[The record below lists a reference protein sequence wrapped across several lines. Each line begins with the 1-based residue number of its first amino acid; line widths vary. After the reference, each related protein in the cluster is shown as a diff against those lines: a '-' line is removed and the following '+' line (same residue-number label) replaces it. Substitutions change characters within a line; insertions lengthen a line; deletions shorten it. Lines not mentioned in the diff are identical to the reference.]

1 MEKHSLYFIYKG
13 RLLPYLGT
21 KFREDVEKYP
31 TFEDFKTHTTVFGGQ
46 YWVVNTFSLTNLPLH
61 ISKEPIDEVRKKQ
74 GIQGFGEGPT
84 LKDGNGRVVFSIA
97 RLDQFYTNPIPE
109 SRTPDFDKL
118 WALRCLQI
126 KDERIPVTFPI
137 SIILLDDPLEV
148 FFDLVLLFEEID
160 STTHVGLEARYKKPK
175 LFDSIT
181 PGNIVYPGSSLSD
194 FIQLQLVLKDAEFS
208 EGSLDCLTVILEEHT
223 TCPVLFDG
231 EIRMLKDVRSLKLCQ
246 HSINIDYT
254 LRLFLNVENS
264 FIFPLQI
271 CGETLPN
278 LGPSFY
284 SNNCAR
290 SYSLKFILNV
300 KDSLNNLKVSAL
312 LKIDVALVDYKAHV
326 GNIAQLRKER
336 DLIYLDPWENTLLE
350 AREMSLSLLAR
361 GISFHVWN
369 KIEDLQLRFY
379 GFQTIAA
386 KRGNHVLAI
395 TVFNLPHAEIEDRS
409 SLWFGQY
416 RRKETIDQKSDF
428 LLVPTGTCWEFRE
441 KHIAMDD
448 ALQIAVSDSLAVFK
462 SVYDTSSIDEFYNL
476 KLLAT
481 YLRGKYV
488 FPGMP
493 FESIVSLK
501 AYPISGLRP
510 NVAYISIHLIEQTV
524 GLTKSGLISEKRKI
538 QLAHKHKVKFTF
550 DRGFCIPERYSG
562 ICKIPDVAPTVY
574 SSTFQRGYSIYIEVE
589 MVKWKSSRQL
599 EVVICDPKVRPSLQ

>member
-13 RLLPYLGT
+13 RKLENIAAKFT
-21 KFREDVEKYP
+21 KDVEKYP

-61 ISKEPIDEVRKKQ
+61 ISKEPIDEVRKQQ
-74 GIQGFGEGPT
+74 GIQGFGEGPK
-84 LKDGNGRVVFSIA
+84 LKDENGRVVFSIA

-137 SIILLDDPLEV
+137 SIILLDNPQEV

-175 LFDSIT
+175 LFDSMT
-181 PGNIVYPGSSLSD
+181 PGNIVTPGSSLSD

-208 EGSLDCLTVILEEHT
+208 EGSLDCLTAILEEHT
-223 TCPVLFDG
+223 TCPVLIEG
-231 EIRMLKDVRSLKLCQ
+231 ETRMLKDVRSIKLCQ

-254 LRLFLNVENS
+254 LRLFLSVENS
-264 FIFPLQI
+264 FTFPLKL
-271 CGETLPN
+271 CSKKLPN

-290 SYSLKFILNV
+290 SYFLKFILHI
-300 KDSLNNLKVSAL
+300 KDPLNNLKVSAL
-312 LKIDVALVDYKAHV
+312 VKIDVALVDYKAHV

-336 DLIYLDPWENTLLE
+336 DLIYLETCENT
-350 AREMSLSLLAR
+350 SLAAQD
-361 GISFHVWN
+361 ISASVLK
-369 KIEDLQLRFY
+369 KIADLPLSFY

-386 KRGNHVLAI
+386 KRGSRVLAI
-395 TVFNLPHAEIEDRS
+395 TVFNLPHAEIEDFS
-409 SLWFGQY
+409 SLWFVPY
-416 RRKETIDQKSDF
+416 HIEATIAQENDF
-428 LLVPTGTCWEFRE
+428 FLVPTGTYWEFRD
-441 KHIAMDD
+441 KSLNALDG

-462 SVYDTSSIDEFYNL
+462 SVYDTLSINHDYLSIDGFYNL

-510 NVAYISIHLIEQTV
+510 NLAYISIHLIEQTV

-574 SSTFQRGYSIYIEVE
+574 SSTFQRGYSIYIELQL
-589 MVKWKSSRQL
+589 KDRKFSRQL